1 MDQDTYDQYEAQA
14 AIQQQAMQG
23 QTSVYAPQMAEQAHQ
38 TQAILVEQT
47 NPNKVVKE
55 IMLTLRGLEE
65 NPDGSVTQVGEAK
78 MNDKG
83 IRNVWVWCKGAINQG
98 LILSHYEDYQIS
110 HIMDSIQQDFV
121 DDLALNWKEY
131 GIQNKTDLDL
141 INNVVLINI
150 DACLRRALGQNEK
163 NWLGK
168 ISIEQISG
176 MPRIPRAKKE
186 GFWGK
191 FRL

>member
-1 MDQDTYDQYEAQA
+1 MNPQELEHYEAQA
-14 AIQQQAMQG
+14 AIQEQAMQG
-23 QTSVYAPQMAEQAHQ
+23 QTSVYAPQMMEQIQ
-38 TQAILVEQT
+38 QAQAVLVEQT

-65 NPDGSVTQVGEAK
+65 NPDGSLRRVGEAK
-78 MNDKG
+78 MNEKG
-83 IRNVWVWCKGAINQG
+83 IRNVWVWCKGSINQG
-98 LILSHYEDYQIS
+98 LILSHYEDHQIS
-110 HIMDSIQQDFV
+110 HIMDVVQQDFV
-121 DDLALNWKEY
+121 DDLALNWREY
-131 GIQNKTDLDL
+131 GIKNKTDLDL

-176 MPRIPRAKKE
+176 MPKFPKSKKE
-186 GFWGK
+186 GFWSK